1 MVWWHILWWAAFA
14 FGGSCCFRAAEEYP
28 MLYCVQCCCCR
39 VHFVNNQPADY
50 TETICMHFVCTN
62 VLRNIICSV
71 QCTKPLYICNVCE
84 RHSVQCT
91 KNQNGG
97 LLSATCTIC
106 VWATRRPPDSASSGD
121 PVLPEMGIIRTRSS
135 GRRHFEGT
143 LKPSD
148 QLFLGSSR
156 TSKISLRLCDG
167 SGGVWQKKSVAR
179 LSAFCLQTCKVL
191 TGPKTFQRWYFLT
204 PHE

>member
-97 LLSATCTIC
+97 LLSARCIIC
-106 VWATRRPPDSASSGD
+106 VCELPGDLQTLPPAVTQSCLRWASSAPALQG
-121 PVLPEMGIIRTRSS
+121 G
-135 GRRHFEGT
+135 GT
-143 LKPSD
+143 LRELWNH
-148 QLFLGSSR
+148 QTNSSWAAVVPVR
-156 TSKISLRLCDG
+156 SHWGFVTAVVAFGKRNLLRDL
-167 SGGVWQKKSVAR
+167 WPFAFR
-179 LSAFCLQTCKVL
+179 LI
-191 TGPKTFQRWYFLT
+191 RY
-204 PHE
+204 